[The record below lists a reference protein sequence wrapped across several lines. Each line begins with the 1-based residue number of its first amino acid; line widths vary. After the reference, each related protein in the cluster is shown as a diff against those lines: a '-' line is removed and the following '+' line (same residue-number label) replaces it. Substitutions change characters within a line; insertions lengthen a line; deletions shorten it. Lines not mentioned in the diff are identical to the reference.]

1 MAAGIN
7 ELVNEVFPF
16 YNEGLGAELQREEYN
31 EFQHW
36 RICDLF
42 AFADDP
48 ELADLMSFQS
58 AHSLSFSARGHS
70 GPSLND

>member
-1 MAAGIN
+1 MMMIHPSFEYSMTAGIN

-16 YNEGLGAELQREEYN
+16 YNDGLTTEIQREEYN

-36 RICDLF
+36 RICDSF

-48 ELADLMSFQS
+48 DWKI
-58 AHSLSFSARGHS
+58 
-70 GPSLND
+70 